1 MKTLRAGSVVALV
14 IAGILLLGTVAY
26 AHTVSFPTSL
36 TLSRSPGGTVAP
48 GTRVRFF
55 GELSSDKTAC
65 VNGSRIKLIKIGEG
79 VVATRRTNAQGDYSF
94 RVTVTETS
102 RWRTRYGGEV
112 LNATHPHNHTCEAS
126 SSNRIRVRVG

>member
-1 MKTLRAGSVVALV
+1 MRALRASTLVALV
-14 IAGILLLGTVAY
+14 AAGIFVLGGVAY

-48 GTRVRFF
+48 GTRVTFS
-55 GELSSDKTAC
+55 GELSSEKKAC
-65 VNGSRIKLIKIGEG
+65 VNGSKITLIQIGEG
-79 VVATRRTNAQGDYSF
+79 PVATRRTDAQGDYSF
-94 RVTVTETS
+94 RVAVTETS

-126 SSNRIRVRVG
+126 ASNRIRVRVG